1 MCFSG
6 QGLIGS
12 SVLTKSRRKIDGV
25 LYYLLYLKEWFFF
38 FSPTAFVHILWEG
51 GCKVSESSFL
61 HEFLKH
67 ELLKVKIPLA
77 IRIDTWGFKSALN

>member
-1 MCFSG
+1 MLFWPGADWQLCTDKV
-6 QGLIGS
+6 QEKNRWCT
-12 SVLTKSRRKIDGV
+12 VLFVIPEGMV
-25 LYYLLYLKEWFFF
+25 FFF